1 MGILNKWLLLFLHSQ
16 LDLAAAAAKHANAE
30 QHLLLPHSQNQLF
43 TWPVR
48 SPTLTLKKRGQVRK
62 ITSYKPDG
70 PVPITM
76 DIGDETHQI
85 ECAFAKDCID
95 AYNAERAA
103 SLLCPLPPITTLRG
117 AILVLH
123 TAHLVITRP
132 RNSRVA
138 RTLLV
143 IESFTFIGNHGCEPT
158 SRAEHVDDVRSVAAR
173 LALVAAWVDPIADV
187 SIPQSLPP
195 EALVLQSRGKENED
209 MVVGMRPVV
218 VGEGSSDARGPFRLS
233 ISIDEPE
240 SAAAKATPP
249 APRAS
254 LLMQKEKAQV
264 DFSDAA
270 GHAALCHD
278 EWELQI
284 VVSDED

>member
-1 MGILNKWLLLFLHSQ
+1 MGILNKWLLSFLHSQ

-30 QHLLLPHSQNQLF
+30 QHLLLPQSQKQHF

-62 ITSYKPDG
+62 ITSYRPDG

-103 SLLCPLPPITTLRG
+103 SLLSPLPPITTLRG

-138 RTLLV
+138 RALLV

-158 SRAEHVDDVRSVAAR
+158 SRAEHIDDVRSVAGR

-187 SIPQSLPP
+187 PLPQSLPP
-195 EALVLQSRGKENED
+195 EAMMSQSRGKENED
-209 MVVGMRPVV
+209 MGDGVRPVV
-218 VGEGSSDARGPFRLS
+218 KDVDSSVARGSLGA
-233 ISIDEPE
+233 
-240 SAAAKATPP
+240 SAPVDKPASAVGNSTPQV
-249 APRAS
+249 PRAS
-254 LLMQKEKAQV
+254 TTRQKENAQV
-264 DFSDAA
+264 HFSDAA
-270 GHAALCHD
+270 THAAQCHD